1 VLEERVDKGIGA
13 VVSQILNVYLRAVS
27 VEMKLREVENL
38 ERRMEEIEALVA
50 ARKERP
56 WGAWEGGYGASRVA
70 QEGAVLVHQRD
81 GTVRAFDKMHVMA
94 EVYLAQLDA
103 ALGRPRRSSDVLRAL
118 DGATRESRRVVEE
131 MSACGFT
138 GDLDLEQR
146 ESVEPVEPVEDL
158 SEWP

>member
-1 VLEERVDKGIGA
+1 MALKDVLRR
-13 VVSQILNVYLRAVS
+13 LR
-27 VEMKLREVENL
+27 RE
-38 ERRMEEIEALVA
+38 
-50 ARKERP
+50 
-56 WGAWEGGYGASRVA
+56 ASRD
-70 QEGAVLVHQRD
+70 AVLIRQRD
-81 GTVRAFDKMHVMA
+81 GTVRAFDRMHVLS
-94 EVYLAQLDA
+94 ELYLARLDA

-158 SEWP
+158 SE